1 METIA
6 KTELIKEV
14 MKRDSKDELTKAE
27 ATRIVNDVFDIIK
40 EHVAEGKHVRL
51 TGFGTFKAR
60 KRAQRMGRNPQTG
73 KAMTIPA
80 KTAPA
85 FIPGKDFKEIVNK

>member
-1 METIA
+1 METIV

-40 EHVAEGKHVRL
+40 EHVAEGKRVRL
-51 TGFGTFKAR
+51 AGFGRFEAR
-60 KRAQRMGRNPQTG
+60 KRAERMGRNPQTG
-73 KAMTIPA
+73 KPMTIPA

-85 FIPGKDFKEIVNK
+85 FVASKDFKEIVNK

>member
-1 METIA
+1 METIV

-40 EHVAEGKHVRL
+40 EQVAEGKRVRL
-51 TGFGTFKAR
+51 AGFGRFEAR
-60 KRAQRMGRNPQTG
+60 KRAERMGRNPQTG
-73 KAMTIPA
+73 KPMTIPA

-85 FIPGKDFKEIVNK
+85 FVASKDFKEIVNK

>member
-40 EHVAEGKHVRL
+40 EQVAEGKHVRL
-51 TGFGTFKAR
+51 TGFGSFEAR
-60 KRAQRMGRNPQTG
+60 KRAERMGRNPQTG
-73 KAMTIPA
+73 KPMTIPA

-85 FIPGKDFKEIVNK
+85 FVASKDFKEIVNK

>member
-1 METIA
+1 METIV

-40 EHVAEGKHVRL
+40 EHVAEGKCVRL
-51 TGFGTFKAR
+51 AGFGRFEAR
-60 KRAQRMGRNPQTG
+60 KRAERMGRNPQTG
-73 KAMTIPA
+73 KPMTIPA

-85 FIPGKDFKEIVNK
+85 FVASKDFKEIVNK